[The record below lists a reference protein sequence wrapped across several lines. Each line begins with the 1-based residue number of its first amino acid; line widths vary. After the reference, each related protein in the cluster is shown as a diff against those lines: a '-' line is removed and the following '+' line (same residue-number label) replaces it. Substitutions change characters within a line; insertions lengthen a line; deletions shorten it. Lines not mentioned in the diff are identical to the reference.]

1 MKGLTVATVPSA
13 SMPSRMSMMSVSSL
27 DIVP

>member
-1 MKGLTVATVPSA
+1 VATVPSA